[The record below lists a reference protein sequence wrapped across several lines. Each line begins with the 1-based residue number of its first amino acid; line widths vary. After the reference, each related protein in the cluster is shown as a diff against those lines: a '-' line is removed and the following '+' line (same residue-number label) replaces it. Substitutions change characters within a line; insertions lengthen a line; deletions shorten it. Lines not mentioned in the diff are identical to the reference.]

1 MYRGRRCRHKAA
13 YPDLL
18 KTMRVLYHITYVP
31 FYHAATLA
39 LVRAGSAEGLW
50 RCSLMRAFSRRA
62 AAARGVLGDAVIPG
76 LRGKDP
82 RAPAEAP

>member
-1 MYRGRRCRHKAA
+1 MQAQGRMPGFVTDDAGSAPH
-13 YPDLL
+13 
-18 KTMRVLYHITYVP
+18 VLCAP

-62 AAARGVLGDAVIPG
+62 AAARGVLGGAVIPG

-82 RAPAEAP
+82 WAPAEAP